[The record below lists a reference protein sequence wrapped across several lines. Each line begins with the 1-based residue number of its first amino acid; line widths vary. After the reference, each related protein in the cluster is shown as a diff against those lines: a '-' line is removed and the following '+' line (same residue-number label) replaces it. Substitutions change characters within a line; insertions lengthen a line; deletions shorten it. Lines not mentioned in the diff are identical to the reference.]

1 MYKMSLTNAHVG
13 CYKSQ
18 QAQCVLRIGFL
29 LTIQFLDKLRW
40 HLTENIYLQ
49 FESVIMVQF
58 NPLDLQLLLQSWC
71 SSLSLSLSLRLF
83 LNFYFWSHLFQC
95 LVTLY
100 IIPYIFKYIH
110 RYKEERSRRIETFGD
125 GSLRKVYI

>member
-1 MYKMSLTNAHVG
+1 MYKMSLTNARVG

-58 NPLDLQLLLQSWC
+58 NPLDLQC
-71 SSLSLSLSLRLF
+71 S
-83 LNFYFWSHLFQC
+83 C
-95 LVTLY
+95 
-100 IIPYIFKYIH
+100 
-110 RYKEERSRRIETFGD
+110 
-125 GSLRKVYI
+125 GSVVEHCVSSAKGRGFNSQGTHIVIKHV